1 VITAVMPTYGRKDVV
16 FERGEGNYLYAADGR
31 RYVDFTSGIAV
42 NALGHCHPALVK
54 ALTEQ
59 GSKLWHTSNLFRVG
73 NGEKLAKRLADLTF
87 ADTMFFCNSGAEAIE
102 GGIKLIRKYQYVN
115 GQPKRYKII
124 CFQAAFHGRLLN
136 ALAATGNEKYLE
148 GFGPPAAGYRHAP
161 LNNANVV
168 RDMID
173 DETAGILVEPIQGEG
188 GVRETTPEFLKALRA
203 MCEEFGLLLFYDEIH
218 TGFGRTGKLFAYEWS
233 GVAPD
238 VMAVAKGM
246 GGGFPI
252 GAFMATEKA
261 AVGMVPGTHGST
273 YGGNPLATG
282 VANAVLD
289 VLLQPGFIDGVHER
303 GKYLRSQL
311 EALVKKHPRVFAEA
325 RGTGFLQGLRCVV
338 PAGEMVDRL
347 QSLGLLVPPAGEN
360 VIRIFPSL
368 IADKAALDEGLAI
381 LGKAAESFESAK
393 AAE

>member
-1 VITAVMPTYGRKDVV
+1 MPTYGRKDVV

-31 RYVDFTSGIAV
+31 RYLDFTSGIAV

-54 ALTEQ
+54 ALAEQ
-59 GSKLWHTSNLFRVG
+59 GAKLWHTSNLYRIG
-73 NGEKLAKRLADLTF
+73 NGETLARRLAALSF
-87 ADTMFFCNSGAEAIE
+87 ADTMCFCNSGAEAIE

-115 GQPKRYKII
+115 GKPQRYKIV

-136 ALAATGNEKYLE
+136 ALAAAGNEKYLE
-148 GFGPPAAGYRHAP
+148 GFGPPAPGYRHAP

-188 GVRETTPEFLKALRA
+188 GIRETTPEFLKALRA
-203 MCEEFGLLLFYDEIH
+203 ICDEYGLLLFYDEIH
-218 TGFGRTGKLFAYEWS
+218 TGCGRTGKLFAYQWS

-261 AVGMVPGTHGST
+261 AAGMVAGTHGST

-303 GKYLRSQL
+303 GQYLKGQL
-311 EALVKKHPRVFAEA
+311 EALVEKHPKVFAEA

-347 QSLGLLVPPAGEN
+347 MSLGMLVPIAGEN
-360 VIRIFPSL
+360 VIRIFPAL
-368 IADKAALDEGLAI
+368 IADKAALDEGIAI
-381 LGKAAESFESAK
+381 LDKAARSFVAAK

>member
-1 VITAVMPTYGRKDVV
+1 
-16 FERGEGNYLYAADGR
+16 
-31 RYVDFTSGIAV
+31 
-42 NALGHCHPALVK
+42 
-54 ALTEQ
+54 
-59 GSKLWHTSNLFRVG
+59 
-73 NGEKLAKRLADLTF
+73 
-87 ADTMFFCNSGAEAIE
+87 
-102 GGIKLIRKYQYVN
+102 
-115 GQPKRYKII
+115 
-124 CFQAAFHGRLLN
+124 
-136 ALAATGNEKYLE
+136 
-148 GFGPPAAGYRHAP
+148 
-161 LNNANVV
+161 
-168 RDMID
+168 MID

-188 GVRETTPEFLKALRA
+188 GIRETTPEFLKALRA
-203 MCEEFGLLLFYDEIH
+203 MCDEFGLLLFYDEIH

-261 AVGMVPGTHGST
+261 AAGMVPGTHGST

-289 VLLQPGFIDGVHER
+289 ELLKPGFIDGVHER

-311 EALVKKHPRVFAEA
+311 EALVKKHPKVFDEA

-347 QSLGLLVPPAGEN
+347 MSLGLLVPIAGEN
-360 VIRIFPSL
+360 VIRIFPAL

-381 LGKAAESFESAK
+381 LDKAAQSFTAAK

>member
-1 VITAVMPTYGRKDVV
+1 VIPAVMPTYGRKDVV
-16 FERGEGNYLYAADGR
+16 FERGEGSYLYAADGR

-42 NALGHCHPALVK
+42 NALGHCHPHLVK
-54 ALTEQ
+54 TLTEQ
-59 GSKLWHTSNLFRVG
+59 GARLWHTSNLYRVG
-73 NGEKLAKRLADLTF
+73 NGERLAKRLVDNSF

-115 GQPKRYKII
+115 GQPKRYKIL
-124 CFQAAFHGRLLN
+124 CFDAAFHGRLLN
-136 ALAATGNEKYLE
+136 ALAATGNAKYLE
-148 GFGPPAAGYRHAP
+148 GFGPPAAGYMHAP
-161 LNNANVV
+161 LNNTNVV
-168 RDMID
+168 RDLVD

-188 GVRETTPEFLKALRA
+188 GIRATTPQFLRELRA
-203 MCEEFGLLLFYDEIH
+203 ICEEFGLLLFYDEIH

-282 VANAVLD
+282 VANGVLD
-289 VLLQPGFIDGVHER
+289 VLLEPGFIPSVHER
-303 GKYLRSQL
+303 GIYLTSKL
-311 EALVKKHPRVFAEA
+311 ETLVKAHPKVFAEV
-325 RGTGFLQGLRCVV
+325 RGTGFLQGIRCVV
-338 PAGEMVDRL
+338 PAGDMVDRL
-347 QSLGLLVPPAGEN
+347 LSLGLLVPIAGEN
-360 VIRIFPSL
+360 VIRIFPAL
-368 IADKAALDEGLAI
+368 IADKAVLDEGVAI
-381 LGKAAESFESAK
+381 LEKAAQSFE
-393 AAE
+393 AEMGSR